1 MISSAALIADLV
13 GYDALAGRPTVDEAI
28 AAASAG
34 SIVAARDGDEAIAV
48 VVLADGR
55 AFALDDRCPHDGG
68 WLSDGWLEGDNLVCA
83 RHAWEIEACSGKC
96 DRRPQDFVPVRRLIR
111 SI

>member
-13 GYDALAGRPTVDEAI
+13 GFDALEGRPTIDEAI
-28 AAASAG
+28 AAASASG
-34 SIVAARDGDEAIAV
+34 GAVIAARDGDQAVAV
-48 VVLADGR
+48 VVLGDGR

-68 WLSDGWLEGDNLVCA
+68 WLSDGWLDGDHLVCA

-96 DRRPQDFVPVRRLIR
+96 DRRPQDVVPVRRLVR
-111 SI
+111 

>member
-13 GYDALAGRPTVDEAI
+13 GYDALEGRPTIDEAI
-28 AAASAG
+28 AKAAPG
-34 SIVAARDGDEAIAV
+34 DVIAAREGDQAVAV
-48 VVLADGR
+48 VVLGDGR
-55 AFALDDRCPHDGG
+55 AFALEDRCPHDGG
-68 WLSDGWLEGDNLVCA
+68 WLSDGWLEGDHLVCA
-83 RHAWEIEACSGKC
+83 RHAWEIEACSGTC